1 MDIFAIAPFVRLG
14 RIYHGPIKFV
24 KVKFV
29 FKRNSSCITLCY
41 ISFCVGG
48 VVLRKR
54 KEILLVLCTIA
65 MIMMIGIGIVSPILP
80 HYARSFGV
88 NITMVGLLITVFG
101 VARIVIDVPA
111 GSLVEIFGRRS
122 MLVLGPALLGVASFC
137 CGMAKSYSQLLCFRF
152 LQGLGSGLYTTAA
165 MVMLADISNI
175 RTRGPM
181 MSFYQGAILIGA
193 GLGPTVGGYVA
204 DAWGIR
210 APFIVYALMAA
221 LATIWAYVKLP
232 ETKSPKTVKVICD
245 DIAINDETS
254 DTKKRA
260 SIGESVMRLFKKRE
274 FLLGSLV
281 TFSIFFTRTG
291 TQNQLIPLLG
301 ADRIGLSAS
310 LIGTVLTIVTIFQFI
325 ALFVVGKLSV
335 KLPRKALI
343 TPGCML
349 LGVGLVLVA
358 FSKEYIYLLI
368 SAMVMGVGIGM
379 AGPVISAYVADTLS
393 RDEYGI
399 GMGLYRAIS
408 DIGFVIGPVTLGW
421 LADIGG
427 FTKPILVNAA
437 FVICIACIFHVI
449 ARETAK

>member
-1 MDIFAIAPFVRLG
+1 M
-14 RIYHGPIKFV
+14 
-24 KVKFV
+24 
-29 FKRNSSCITLCY
+29 
-41 ISFCVGG
+41 
-48 VVLRKR
+48 LRKR

-101 VARIVIDVPA
+101 LARIAIDVPA

-137 CGMAKSYSQLLCFRF
+137 CSMARSYLQLLCFRF

-165 MVMLADISNI
+165 MVMLADISNV

-193 GLGPTVGGYVA
+193 GLGPTVGGYIA

-210 APFIVYALMAA
+210 APFIVYSFMAA

-232 ETKSPKTVKVICD
+232 ETKSPKAAKAISDD
-245 DIAINDETS
+245 DIEINDKEDDVKQQATIL
-254 DTKKRA
+254 KGIIK
-260 SIGESVMRLFKKRE
+260 LFKKRE

-325 ALFVVGKLSV
+325 ALFIVGKLSV
-335 KLPRKALI
+335 RLPRKTLI
-343 TPGCML
+343 TPGCIL
-349 LGVGLVLVA
+349 LGIGLVLVA
-358 FSKEYIYLLI
+358 FSKNYSYLLI

-408 DIGFVIGPVTLGW
+408 DIGFVVGPVTLGW

-427 FTKPILVNAA
+427 FTRPILINAA
-437 FVICIACIFHVI
+437 FVISIACIFHI
-449 ARETAK
+449 FARETAK